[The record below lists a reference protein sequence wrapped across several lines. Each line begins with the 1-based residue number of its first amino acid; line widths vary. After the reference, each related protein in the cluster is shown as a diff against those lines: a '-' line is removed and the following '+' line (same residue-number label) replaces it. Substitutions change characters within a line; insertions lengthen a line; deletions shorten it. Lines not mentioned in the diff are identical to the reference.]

1 MLRHVPKGRGERG
14 KAQTATGYS
23 AAPPR
28 DHARSCGRSRRAPGC
43 RPRPAPAG
51 PGAQKLTRGGDR
63 REGSNPI
70 TTSRNMGG
78 SAPAASACTAV
89 LQRDREVGSGRRLSA
104 GKLDMA
110 ERYLLGRRP
119 RAWAEDRPREGRKLA
134 SPTRVT
140 ARRAPLCERPTQGG
154 PQAGEP
160 RPGDC
165 QEGPTPDARS
175 RGAGP
180 PQRRASGPTGP
191 QGAGLPW
198 TQRPLSRPLQDKTR
212 NCRAGPLCHHR
223 SAGHHRRALP
233 SERPWPPSYG
243 CGCRGRGLP
252 CPRAEGLGAPGGGEA
267 NPPSGPSAG
276 MCPLRTGRV
285 WPRRKVLVCNASCG
299 T

>member
-165 QEGPTPDARS
+165 QEGPRAR
-175 RGAGP
+175 RPVEG
-180 PQRRASGPTGP
+180 RRA
-191 QGAGLPW
+191 
-198 TQRPLSRPLQDKTR
+198 
-212 NCRAGPLCHHR
+212 
-223 SAGHHRRALP
+223 P
-233 SERPWPPSYG
+233 S
-243 CGCRGRGLP
+243 
-252 CPRAEGLGAPGGGEA
+252 AEGIWADLS
-267 NPPSGPSAG
+267 SGSGSALD
-276 MCPLRTGRV
+276 PKT
-285 WPRRKVLVCNASCG
+285 PISTASG
-299 T
+299 